1 MQEIRHV
8 DIRDVLRARDERV
21 ERQNAFLRRHG
32 CALISFT
39 MNVAGS
45 IKRDALIERAFREGQ
60 RRIARELE
68 RMSVPVPE
76 FCETLAFTG
85 CECLWA
91 ADGDAQT
98 LKQRMCAIEEQDE
111 LGRLFDIDVIAP
123 DGSHLSRME
132 ERRCL
137 ICGGPVRVCARSR
150 THSAEELYQKT
161 HGIIRR
167 FFEKEQIRQIG
178 EWAQKA
184 LLFEA
189 VTTPKPGLVDCENSG
204 SHTDM
209 DLFSFMASAAALRP
223 YFEDC
228 VRLGL
233 EHADVSRLQHRGR
246 LAEEEMLR
254 AAHANTHKGAIFS
267 LGILCYA
274 MGEAGENA
282 PMDAVL
288 ASAAKAGAHF
298 LKQLESARSH
308 HTGGERQY
316 RDYGLTGAR
325 GEAASGFDT
334 VRTVALPV
342 LKQELEQGKS
352 LNDAGL
358 EALLAL
364 MARLND
370 SNIILRAGM
379 DAQAWVME
387 EARQSGDLRE
397 MNRRFVRRRI
407 SPGGSAD
414 LLAAAYFLHFAY
426 A

>member
-1 MQEIRHV
+1 MQGIRHV
-8 DIRDVLRARDERV
+8 DIPDVLRARDERV

-76 FCETLAFTG
+76 ICETLAFAG

-137 ICGGPVRVCARSR
+137 ICGGPVRACARSR

-167 FFEKEQIRQIG
+167 FFEKERIRQIG

-228 VRLGL
+228 AGLGL

-254 AAHANTHKGAIFS
+254 AAQANTHKGAIFS

-288 ASAAKAGAHF
+288 ASAAKAGAYF
-298 LKQLESARSH
+298 LKQLENARSH

-342 LKQELEQGKS
+342 LKQALAQGKS

-364 MARLND
+364 MAQVND
-370 SNIILRAGM
+370 SNIIRRAGM
-379 DAQAWVME
+379 EAQAWVME

-397 MNRRFVRRRI
+397 MNRQFVRRRI